1 MDKKGQKSAAE
12 NILGHFKGSFKHL
25 KYNIISQFDVK
36 PNKIKTCNFEFPVKK
51 NYIKNIQ

>member
-12 NILGHFKGSFKHL
+12 DILGHFKGSFKHL